1 MKLTSG
7 IENHANCVSF
17 YGNKALKLGKQEHM
31 PIADNRIELDKKRS
45 YAKVTCNSEE
55 VKVNDNGEEKT

>member
-1 MKLTSG
+1 
-7 IENHANCVSF
+7 
-17 YGNKALKLGKQEHM
+17 M